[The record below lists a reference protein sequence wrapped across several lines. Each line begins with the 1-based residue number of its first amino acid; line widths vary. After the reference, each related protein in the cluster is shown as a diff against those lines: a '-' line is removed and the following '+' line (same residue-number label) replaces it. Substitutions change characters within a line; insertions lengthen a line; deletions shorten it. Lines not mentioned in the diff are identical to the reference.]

1 MNTSTIT
8 HTLPCP
14 ALPNAECGVAVF
26 ASRIGITLFAVAVIA
41 LESWLRFPIQPLL
54 DGYLQ
59 SFMSRLASVAASV
72 FPARSF

>member
-8 HTLPCP
+8 HRCP
-14 ALPNAECGVAVF
+14 ALPNAECDLAVF
-26 ASRIGITLFAVAVIA
+26 PRRIGIALFAVAVAA

-72 FPARSF
+72 FHPRSF